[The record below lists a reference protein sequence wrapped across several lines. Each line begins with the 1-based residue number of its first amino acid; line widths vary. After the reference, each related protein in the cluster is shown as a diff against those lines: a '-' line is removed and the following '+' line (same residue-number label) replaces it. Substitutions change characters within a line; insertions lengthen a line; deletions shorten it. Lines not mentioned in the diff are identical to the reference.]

1 MPTFAANA
9 RPRILV
15 VDDQEIIRYSMDS
28 VFTNQGYRVSVASSV
43 AEASVVL
50 ASQRP
55 DLVILDLSMPVADG
69 MVLLRQMRASP
80 TYRLTPVII
89 LTAYSDRN
97 FVIEAVQL
105 GTRDYVV
112 KAGLAIEDLVARVR
126 LRLEERGLLEPVTAP
141 RPGSPRPVTA
151 GPALDLARF
160 LETIKGRNCGRVLP
174 AVRDQV
180 QGLIRSSITSVP
192 EIVEIIREDP
202 VLSLRVLRSACSAAA
217 ARILDLEEAVS
228 VLGMDVMQSLLES
241 CDVFEPG
248 MDAEIAQDI
257 ARLWGHSIFC
267 SRLMEQV
274 APQIELAGLV
284 GLFHDLP
291 TILLASTLSA
301 KDWGEIRGRVMSS
314 GHLFTDVVAELFGV
328 PYGEFCNAVF
338 NDAGLPDYLMPSIAE
353 YASVFLDAMP
363 ISPTHD
369 AWLLEMVRHWSGTLL
384 LPQISSIALRIPSKE
399 ECALVTELPTRDELE
414 GLADQVWQDVCRLGI
429 DFLPQGLERVPAR
442 NPDKRLRLAVRKEG
456 WTGSAFALLYF
467 LGLLGDVVGPEAI
480 PSGQWDVFVY
490 LGNHPARL
498 WPVGFP
504 YQKPLLILHRLS
516 EGKCDFP
523 GGKSS
528 MSLQLPCSLAR
539 LSQVFESMG
548 ARVGVA
554 K

>member
-1 MPTFAANA
+1 MPPFAARA

-43 AEASVVL
+43 AEASEVL

-55 DLVILDLSMPVADG
+55 DLVLLDLSMPVADG

-80 TYRLTPVII
+80 TYRQTPVII
-89 LTAYSDRN
+89 LTAHSDRN

-112 KAGLAIEDLVARVR
+112 KAGLAIDDLVARVR
-126 LRLEERGLLEPVTAP
+126 LRLEERGVLEPVAAP
-141 RPGSPRPVTA
+141 RPGSPRPEAA

-160 LETIKGRNCGRVLP
+160 LETLKGKSCGRVYP

-192 EIVEIIREDP
+192 EIVEIIRQDP
-202 VLSLRVLRSACSAAA
+202 VLSLHVLRSACNAAT

-228 VLGMDVMQSLLES
+228 VLGMDVLQSLLDS
-241 CDVFEPG
+241 CAVFEPG
-248 MDAEIAQDI
+248 MDAETAQDI
-257 ARLWGHSIFC
+257 ARLWGHAVFC
-267 SRLMEQV
+267 SRLMERL
-274 APQIELAGLV
+274 APQIEHSGLV

-291 TILLASTLSA
+291 ALLLASTLSA

-314 GHLFTDVVAELFGV
+314 GHLFSDVVAELFGV

-338 NDAGLPDYLMPSIAE
+338 TDAGLPDYLMPLITE
-353 YASVFLDAMP
+353 YASVFLDAVP

-369 AWLLEMVRHWSGTLL
+369 AWLLETVRHWSGTLL
-384 LPQISSIALRIPSKE
+384 LPRVSSIVLRIPSKE
-399 ECALVTELPTRDELE
+399 ECALVTELPARDVLE
-414 GLADQVWQDVCRLGI
+414 GLADQVWQDVSRLGI
-429 DFLPQGLERVPAR
+429 DILPQTAERVPAK
-442 NPDKRLRLAVRKEG
+442 NPDKPLRLAVRKEG
-456 WTGSAFALLYF
+456 WTGPEFALQYL
-467 LGLLGDVVGPEAI
+467 LNLLGDVVGPEAI

-516 EGKCDFP
+516 EDKCDFP
-523 GGKSS
+523 GGKGS
-528 MSLQLPCSLAR
+528 MSLRLPCTIAR
-539 LSQVFESMG
+539 LFQVLGTVG
-548 ARVGVA
+548 AR
-554 K
+554 

>member
-1 MPTFAANA
+1 MPPFAANA

-43 AEASVVL
+43 AEASEVM
-50 ASQRP
+50 ASQRL

-80 TYRLTPVII
+80 TYRQTPVII

-112 KAGLAIEDLVARVR
+112 KAGLAIDDLVARVR
-126 LRLEERGLLEPVTAP
+126 LRLEERGVLEPVTAP

-151 GPALDLARF
+151 GPALDLACF
-160 LETIKGRNCGRVLP
+160 LENLKGKNCGRVFP

-192 EIVEIIREDP
+192 EIVEIIRKDP
-202 VLSLRVLRSACSAAA
+202 VLALHVLRSACNAAS
-217 ARILDLEEAVS
+217 RILDLEEAVS
-228 VLGMDVMQSLLES
+228 VLGMDVLQSLLES
-241 CDVFEPG
+241 CEVFESG

-257 ARLWGHSIFC
+257 ARLWGHSVFC

-274 APQIELAGLV
+274 APQIELSGLV

-291 TILLASTLSA
+291 ALLLASTLSA
-301 KDWGEIRGRVMSS
+301 KDWGEIRERVMSS
-314 GHLFTDVVAELFGV
+314 GHQFSDVVAELFGV

-338 NDAGLPDYLMPSIAE
+338 TDAGLPDYLMPLITE
-353 YASVFLDAMP
+353 YANVFLDALP

-369 AWLLEMVRHWSGTLL
+369 AWLLETVRHWSGTLL
-384 LPQISSIALRIPSKE
+384 LPQISSIALRIPSKD
-399 ECALVTELPTRDELE
+399 ECALVTELPPRDALE
-414 GLADQVWQDVCRLGI
+414 GLADQVWQDVCRLGC
-429 DFLPQGLERVPAR
+429 DFLPQDIARLPAR

-456 WTGSAFALLYF
+456 WIGSEFVLQYF
-467 LGLLGDVVGPEAI
+467 LNLLGDVVGPEAI

-516 EGKCDFP
+516 EEKCDFP
-523 GGKSS
+523 VGKGCISQ
-528 MSLQLPCSLAR
+528 QLPSGVAR
-539 LSQVFESMG
+539 LSEVFANVG
-548 ARVGVA
+548 ARAGIA
-554 K
+554 R